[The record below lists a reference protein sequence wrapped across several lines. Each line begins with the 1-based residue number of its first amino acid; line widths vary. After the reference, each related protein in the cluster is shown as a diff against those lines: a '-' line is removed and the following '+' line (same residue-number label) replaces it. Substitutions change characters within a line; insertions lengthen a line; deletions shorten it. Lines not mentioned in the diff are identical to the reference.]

1 MTNDT
6 KDNQALEHLFEAAQ
20 AAPTDL
26 TPAFRARLDRDIEK
40 AVGNGAPRRETS
52 RTRGWR
58 LLDWLPA
65 AGGLAA
71 AAVSGVVIGL
81 NTDAPLLLSPA
92 SDTDETLT
100 LSAFFA
106 GADPGV
112 FFLDEDGS

>member
-6 KDNQALEHLFEAAQ
+6 KDNQALEHLFKAAQ

-26 TPAFRARLDRDIEK
+26 TPAFRARLDRDIAE
-40 AVGNGAPRRETS
+40 AVGKGAPGRETS

-71 AAVSGVVIGL
+71 AAVSGIVIGL
-81 NTDAPLLLSPA
+81 NTDAPLLLSSA
-92 SDTDETLT
+92 SDADETLS